1 MENKIVGHSA
11 TRWDAMAKVTGKA
24 KFTGDYFFR
33 NLLHGKYLRST
44 IAHGYVKEYDLSEAE
59 KVEGVIK
66 ILLPEDVPQ
75 NLYSTAGHPWSL
87 NPDKR
92 DVQDRTVLTRH
103 VRQYG
108 EEIGA
113 VIATSELAAI
123 AALEKIK
130 VIYEEYPVYLTPEE
144 AMAPDARR
152 IHAERDNTIANTCVS
167 NGDVE
172 KGLQEADLVVEEKF
186 STPVQQHA
194 HMENQIAIAY
204 LDEDQRWSCLSS
216 TQIPHI
222 CRRVIGQALG
232 VKWSTLRVK
241 KPFIGGGFGNKQDIT
256 IEPLAVAMSMACG
269 GRPVQISITRE
280 ESLAYTRTR
289 HAIDYTFKIGVKK
302 DGTIT
307 AIDCTAISNQGAYA
321 SHGHSVGGKGGG
333 FINALYK
340 TENIRYAAK
349 TVYTNIGVAGAMRGY
364 GIPQVMYALES
375 VMEDVARK
383 IGMDSIEFRIKNK
396 VPEGTYNEL
405 TRINMF
411 HNKLDLCLEKG
422 KQQFQW
428 DQKLALSKQYKTGP
442 KRRGV
447 GVASFSYGTG
457 TYPFGLEVAGARI
470 ILIQDGSFKLLVGAT
485 EIGQGSDT
493 VFSQMVAE
501 TIGVPFEHIIAEA
514 LTDTDT
520 APFDTG
526 SYASRQSYI
535 TGFAIKEAAEE
546 MRMKIL
552 TLASQVHDLEID
564 TIDIVDAKIVYKHNQ
579 LLVTTLADL
588 AMISFYDQ
596 SFGKALVAESAVNI
610 HQNSYAYGATFAE
623 VEVDI
628 ETGEIEVLSVLNV
641 HDSGEIINPQTAEGQ
656 VHGGMVMGLALGL
669 SEGLRYS
676 KEGKPLNNN
685 LLDYKMPT
693 TMDMPDL
700 DVAFV
705 IDKDPIGP
713 YGNKSLGENP
723 LCSPAGAI
731 RNAVLDA
738 TGVAINQIPLATQT
752 VYEQMQQAKLRD

>member
-1 MENKIVGHSA
+1 MENKIVGHST

-24 KFTGDYFFR
+24 KFTGDYFFK

-75 NLYSTAGHPWSL
+75 NFYSTAGHPWSL

-92 DVQDRTVLTRH
+92 DIQDRTVLTRN

-113 VIATSELAAI
+113 VIATTELAAI
-123 AALEKIK
+123 TALEKIK
-130 VIYEEYPVYLTPEE
+130 VIYDEYPVYLTPKE
-144 AMAPDARR
+144 AMADGARR
-152 IHAERDNTIANTCVS
+152 IHAERENIIANTCVS
-167 NGDVE
+167 NGDIE
-172 KGLQEADLVVEEKF
+172 QGLKEADYVIEESF

-204 LDEDQRWSCLSS
+204 LDEDQRWTCISS

-232 VKWSTLRVK
+232 VRWSTIRVK

-269 GRPVQISITRE
+269 GRPVQINITRE

-289 HAIDYTFKIGVKK
+289 HAIDYTFKVGVKK

-307 AIDCTAISNQGAYA
+307 AIDCEAISNQGAYA

-364 GIPQVMYALES
+364 GIPQVMYALEA

-405 TRINMF
+405 TRINIF

-422 KQQFQW
+422 KEQFKW
-428 DQKLALSKQYKTGP
+428 DQKLALSKQHKSGP

-501 TIGVPFEHIIAEA
+501 TIGVPAKHIITEA
-514 LTDTDT
+514 LTDTDI

-535 TGFAIKEAAEE
+535 TGFAVKEAAEE

-552 TLASQVHDLEID
+552 TLASRVHDLEIS
-564 TIDIVDAKIVYKHNQ
+564 TIDIVDSNIVFKHNQ

-700 DVAFV
+700 EVAFV

-738 TGVAINQIPLATQT
+738 TGVAINHIPLATQT
-752 VYEQMQQAKLRD
+752 VYEQMKQAKLRD

>member
-1 MENKIVGHSA
+1 MENKIVGHST

-24 KFTGDYFFR
+24 KFTGDYFFK

-75 NLYSTAGHPWSL
+75 NFYSTAGHPWSL

-92 DVQDRTVLTRH
+92 DIQDRSVLTRN

-113 VIATSELAAI
+113 VIATTELAAI
-123 AALEKIK
+123 TALEKIK
-130 VIYEEYPVYLTPEE
+130 VIYDEYPVYLTPKES
-144 AMAPDARR
+144 MADGARR
-152 IHAERDNTIANTCVS
+152 IHAERENIIANTCVS
-167 NGDVE
+167 NGDIE
-172 KGLQEADLVVEEKF
+172 KGLKEADYVIEESF

-204 LDEDQRWSCLSS
+204 LDEDQRWTCISS

-232 VKWSTLRVK
+232 VRWSTIRVK

-269 GRPVQISITRE
+269 GRPVQINITRE

-289 HAIDYTFKIGVKK
+289 HAIDYTFKVGVKK

-307 AIDCTAISNQGAYA
+307 AIDCEAISNQGAYA

-364 GIPQVMYALES
+364 GIPQVMYALEA

-405 TRINMF
+405 TRINIF
-411 HNKLDLCLEKG
+411 HNKLDLCLKKG
-422 KQQFQW
+422 KEQFKW
-428 DQKLALSKQYKTGP
+428 DQKLALSKQHKSGP

-447 GVASFSYGTG
+447 GVASFSYGSG

-501 TIGVPFEHIIAEA
+501 TIGVPAKHIITEA
-514 LTDTDT
+514 LTDTDI

-535 TGFAIKEAAEE
+535 TGFAVKEAAEE

-552 TLASQVHDLEID
+552 TLASRVHDLEIS
-564 TIDIVDAKIVYKHNQ
+564 TIDIVDSNIVFKHNQ

-588 AMISFYDQ
+588 AMIS
-596 SFGKALVAESAVNI
+596 L
-610 HQNSYAYGATFAE
+610 
-623 VEVDI
+623 
-628 ETGEIEVLSVLNV
+628 
-641 HDSGEIINPQTAEGQ
+641 
-656 VHGGMVMGLALGL
+656 
-669 SEGLRYS
+669 
-676 KEGKPLNNN
+676 
-685 LLDYKMPT
+685 
-693 TMDMPDL
+693 
-700 DVAFV
+700 
-705 IDKDPIGP
+705 
-713 YGNKSLGENP
+713 
-723 LCSPAGAI
+723 
-731 RNAVLDA
+731 
-738 TGVAINQIPLATQT
+738 
-752 VYEQMQQAKLRD
+752 